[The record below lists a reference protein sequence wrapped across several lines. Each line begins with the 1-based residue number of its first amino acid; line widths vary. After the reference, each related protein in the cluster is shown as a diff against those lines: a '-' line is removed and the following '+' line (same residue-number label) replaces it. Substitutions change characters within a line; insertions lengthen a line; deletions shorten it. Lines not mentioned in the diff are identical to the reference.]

1 MVRSKQQGKNKHIA
15 GLPCYKYDP
24 ATLSE
29 KLKELSPQTDF
40 ITFDIETTTVDEH
53 TNFMYVWMVCVAN
66 KFTMYGR
73 RWYEWKEFIDIL
85 GDTEV
90 KIFVHNLSYEFQYIR
105 SLLDFKEHDV
115 FCMKSRKVLK
125 AKYRNIEFRCSY
137 YLSNMSLAGWGA
149 KLQIVH
155 LKLDGE
161 EFDYTKIRYP
171 DEELSDK
178 ELEYAIT
185 DTVALYECVEKTLEI
200 DGYTLKDLPLTSTG
214 FVRNDAKRKIKKKRG
229 LLKKIF
235 PDLPQMKLLRE
246 AFRGGDTHANR
257 HYVGQ
262 ILDTVYSYD
271 RKSSYPDNG
280 VNDKFPM
287 SPFSPETPT
296 IYRLKELCKN
306 SKLCWMGTVELANVR
321 LKHSWWGFPYLS
333 ISKTAELRHYIND
346 NGRVLLAEHLITS
359 ITDVDWLIIVA
370 EYDFDLLSVKR
381 LYSARYGHLPKEV
394 KDVFIAYFQ
403 KKTEL
408 DGIPEQKVYYD
419 KAKNKLNSVYGMMVQ
434 NPLKEDVV
442 YSDYEYVKQEP
453 NLEEKMERYH
463 KSGIWP
469 YQWGVW
475 ITAWSRYRLHEGLW
489 LAGEFGVYCDTDSVK
504 SLVPLDFGGFNLQRK
519 TASTKNGGKAT
530 SPKGKTYYLGV
541 FEQEPTYDKFITW
554 GAKKYAYEI
563 DGVLKITIAGVSKRK
578 GAEELTRYGG
588 IVALRPGFVFRLGGG
603 NESTYNDVRLSN
615 VNIDGHDIELTA
627 NIAITPSTYT
637 VSITDEYRQVLEDVF
652 NSKMY
657 SFVVDNV

>member
-1 MVRSKQQGKNKHIA
+1 MARSEQQATNKYIA
-15 GLPCYKYDP
+15 GLPCYKYDRDI
-24 ATLSE
+24 LSE
-29 KLKELSPQTDF
+29 KLQELNPATDF
-40 ITFDIETTTVDEH
+40 ITFDIETTTIDEQ
-53 TNFMYVWMVCVAN
+53 TNFMYIWMICVAN

-73 RWYEWKEFIDIL
+73 RWYEWKEFIEIL

-105 SLLDFKEHDV
+105 SILDFKERDV

-137 YLSNMSLAGWGA
+137 YLSNMSLGNWGA
-149 KLQIVH
+149 KLQIEH

-161 EFDYTKIRYP
+161 EFDYTKKRYP
-171 DEELSDK
+171 DDELSDK

-185 DTVALYECVEKTLEI
+185 DTIALYECVEKTLEI

-214 FVRNDAKRKIKKKRG
+214 FVRNDAKRKVKKKRG
-229 LLKKIF
+229 LLKQIF
-235 PDLPQMKLLRE
+235 PSLAQMKLLRE

-287 SPFSPETPT
+287 TPFKEETPT
-296 IYRLKELCKN
+296 IYCLKELCKN
-306 SKLCWMGTVELANVR
+306 DKICWMATVELSNIR

-333 ISKTAELRHYIND
+333 ISKTTELRHYVND
-346 NGRVLLAEHLITS
+346 NGRVLSAESLVTS
-359 ITDVDWLIIVA
+359 ITDVDWKIITA
-370 EYDFDLLSVKR
+370 EYDFDLISVKQ
-381 LYSARYGHLPKEV
+381 LYSAIYGNLPKEV
-394 KDVFIAYFQ
+394 KEVFIDYFQ
-403 KKTEL
+403 RKTEL

-434 NPLKEDVV
+434 NPLKEDIV
-442 YSDYEYVKQEP
+442 YNGYEYIKQEP
-453 NLEEKMERYH
+453 NLEEKMVYYH

-504 SLVPLDFGGFNLQRK
+504 SLVQLDFGAFNALRK
-519 TASTKNGGKAT
+519 KMSAKNGGKAT
-530 SPKGKTYYLGV
+530 SPEGKTYYLGM
-541 FEQEPTYDKFITW
+541 FEQEPTYTKFITW

-563 DGVLKITIAGVSKRK
+563 DGDLKITIAGVSKRK
-578 GAEELTRYGG
+578 GAEELSRCGG

-603 NESTYNDVRLSN
+603 NESTYNDVHLSN
-615 VNIDGHDIELTA
+615 ININGHDIELTA

-637 VSITDEYRQVLEDVF
+637 VSITDEYRQLLEDVF
-652 NSKMY
+652 NAKMY